1 MGKRKKHDD
10 FATVEVQQ
18 NYQAAQEFPEGTYG
32 NPINDE
38 PLQAR
43 EHDPKRRHYSNFNYE
58 NKNLHEDLPRK
69 YPFAHQPEN
78 YPHNEGLDDDSKKN

>member
-18 NYQAAQEFPEGTYG
+18 NYQVPEEFPDGNYG
-32 NPINDE
+32 QPDDQ
-38 PLQAR
+38 PLQER

-58 NKNLHEDLPRK
+58 NKQLHEDLPRK
-69 YPFAHQPEN
+69 YPFAHKPEN
-78 YPHNEGLDDDSKKN
+78 FPHDEGLDDESKK